1 MQPIDEWKTFSLL
14 AVLKEI
20 NDREFRNRLHDFPEK
35 FHYYAVLAAGI
46 IGAENSKRISET
58 PSGVAEQSDAF
69 IENLLNVTPV
79 DDDKAFRELLEVYII
94 KTLESELRFSCVNC
108 RNFEQCLDAE
118 NLSVGQ
124 LFKKRVY
131 GDETAETRKEITLQV
146 EKALRNTPYTDSDD
160 AHLLCDRFKHQYTA
174 SNIGDLF
181 GRYAS
186 IASGLSEKFGID
198 YRAFQQQIIEINTS
212 FLKKTKATKS

>member
-1 MQPIDEWKTFSLL
+1 MQPIPDEKTFSLL

-20 NDREFRNRLHDFPEK
+20 NDREFRERLQEFPEK
-35 FHYYAVLAAGI
+35 LHYYAVLAGSI
-46 IGAENSKRISET
+46 IGAENSKRIAET
-58 PSGVAEQSDAF
+58 PAGVAEQSEAF
-69 IENLLNVTPV
+69 IEDLLKVTPV

-94 KTLESELRFSCVNC
+94 KTLESEMRFCCVNC
-108 RNFEQCLDAE
+108 RNFEQCLDVE

-124 LFKKRVY
+124 VFKKRVY
-131 GDETAETRKEITLQV
+131 GDETAETRKEIILQV

-160 AHLLCDRFKHQYTA
+160 AHLLCDKFIHQYTA
-174 SNIGDLF
+174 SNVGAVF

-198 YRAFQQQIIEINTS
+198 YRAFQQQMIEINNS
-212 FLKKTKATKS
+212 FFKKAEAKKG

>member
-1 MQPIDEWKTFSLL
+1 MPRPDETTFSLL

-20 NDREFRNRLHDFPEK
+20 NDREFRKRLQGFPEK
-35 FHYYAVLAAGI
+35 LHYYVVLAAGI

-58 PSGVAEQSDAF
+58 PAGVAEQSDAF
-69 IENLLNVTPV
+69 IEDLLKVTPV
-79 DDDKAFRELLEVYII
+79 DDEKAFRELLEVYII
-94 KTLESELRFSCVNC
+94 KTLESELRFCCVNC

-124 LFKKRVY
+124 VFKKRVY

-146 EKALRNTPYTDSDD
+146 ERALRNTPYTDSDD
-160 AHLLCDRFKHQYTA
+160 AHLLCDKFIHQYTA
-174 SNIGDLF
+174 SDTGEVF

-198 YRAFQQQIIEINTS
+198 YKAFQQQMIEINIS
-212 FLKKTKATKS
+212 FFKKSQAKEH

>member
-1 MQPIDEWKTFSLL
+1 MQPIQDQKTFSLL
-14 AVLKEI
+14 AILKEI
-20 NDREFRNRLHDFPEK
+20 NDREFRKRLQEFPEK
-35 FHYYAVLAAGI
+35 FHYYAVLAGSI

-58 PSGVAEQSDAF
+58 PSGVAEQSEAF
-69 IENLLNVTPV
+69 IEDLLKVKPV
-79 DDDKAFRELLEVYII
+79 HDDKAFRELLEVYII
-94 KTLESELRFSCVNC
+94 KTLESELRFCCVNC

-124 LFKKRVY
+124 VFKKRVY
-131 GDETAETRKEITLQV
+131 GDETAETRNEITLHV

-160 AHLLCDRFKHQYTA
+160 AHLLCGKFIHQYTA
-174 SNIGDLF
+174 SNIGEVF

-198 YRAFQQQIIEINTS
+198 YRAFQQQIIEINTA
-212 FLKKTKATKS
+212 FINKAKAKE